1 MLKFYIAKFAK
12 RFKRSILDNVLLP
25 LMKWTSI
32 LLSARIKAYEPD
44 TAEVPASK
52 WKEKV
57 MEDFK
62 AWMTELP
69 EEMPI
74 DQKVDMDSC
83 DLYTLLMEFTA
94 LRQEIKFQNREQN
107 NTLRIQQS
115 FIDSL
120 KETLKLLKN
129 RTSKLETLEERI
141 RLASEKKAVLPFLD
155 IRDGLIRGLKAAKT
169 AAATRRLFVRPPQ
182 GIEGIVEGYEM
193 ALRRFD
199 RALNYVGITP
209 VTALDQPFDS
219 ATMRAVGQGSD
230 PQKEAG
236 IVIEE
241 QVGGFV
247 RQDEVIRTAEV
258 IVNKYRLSDK

>member
-1 MLKFYIAKFAK
+1 MPKFYMSKFVK
-12 RFKRSILDNVLLP
+12 RFRRYIFDKVLLP
-25 LMKWTSI
+25 IMKWSSAF
-32 LLSARIKAYEPD
+32 LSAKIKGYAPES
-44 TAEVPASK
+44 AEVPTSK

-57 MEDFK
+57 IEDFQV
-62 AWMTELP
+62 WLREIP

-74 DQKVDMDSC
+74 NQKVDMDSC

-120 KETLKLLKN
+120 KETLKLLKD

-141 RLASEKKAVLPFLD
+141 RLSSEKKAVLPFLN
-155 IRDGLIRGLKAAKT
+155 IRDGLIRGLKAAKAT
-169 AAATRRLFVRPPQ
+169 AATKRLFVRSPR
-182 GIEGIVEGYEM
+182 GIEGIIEGYEM

-199 RALNYVGITP
+199 RALSYIGITP
-209 VTALDQPFDS
+209 VIALGQPFDP
-219 ATMRAVGQGSD
+219 ATMRAVGQESD
-230 PQKEAG
+230 SQKEAG

-241 QVGGFV
+241 QAGGFV

-258 IVNKYRLSDK
+258 IVNK

>member
-1 MLKFYIAKFAK
+1 MLKFYIGKFIK
-12 RFKRSILDNVLLP
+12 RFKRCISDNVFLP
-25 LMKWTSI
+25 LMKWSSAF
-32 LLSARIKAYEPD
+32 LSAKIKAYESD

-52 WKEKV
+52 WKKKV
-57 MEDFK
+57 IEDFK
-62 AWMTELP
+62 AWMTDLP

-74 DQKVDMDSC
+74 DRKVDMDSC

-107 NTLRIQQS
+107 NTLRMQQS

-120 KETLKLLKN
+120 KETLKLLKD

-155 IRDGLIRGLKAAKT
+155 IRDGLIRGLKAAKA

-199 RALNYVGITP
+199 RALTCVGITP
-209 VTALDQPFDS
+209 LTALDQPFDP
-219 ATMRAVGQGSD
+219 ATMRAVGQGND
-230 PQKEAG
+230 PRKKAG

-258 IVNKYRLSDK
+258 IVNK

>member
-12 RFKRSILDNVLLP
+12 RFKRSVLDNVLLP
-25 LMKWTSI
+25 LMKWTSS
-32 LLSARIKAYEPD
+32 LLSARIKAYESD

-57 MEDFK
+57 LEDFK

-69 EEMPI
+69 EEIPI
-74 DQKVDMDSC
+74 DRKVDMDSC

-120 KETLKLLKN
+120 KETLKLLKD
-129 RTSKLETLEERI
+129 RTSKLETFEERI
-141 RLASEKKAVLPFLD
+141 RFASEKKAVLPFLD
-155 IRDGLIRGLKAAKT
+155 IRDGLIRGLKAAK
-169 AAATRRLFVRPPQ
+169 AAAASRRLFVRPPR
-182 GIEGIVEGYEM
+182 GIEGIVEGYEI

-199 RALNYVGITP
+199 RALTYVGITP
-209 VTALDQPFDS
+209 VIVIDRPFDPV
-219 ATMRAVGQGSD
+219 TMRAVGQGSD
-230 PQKEAG
+230 LQKETG

-258 IVNKYRLSDK
+258 IVNK

>member
-1 MLKFYIAKFAK
+1 MLKFHIGKFVK
-12 RFKRSILDNVLLP
+12 RIKQSIFNNVLLP
-25 LMKWTSI
+25 LMKWTSVF
-32 LLSARIKAYEPD
+32 LSARIKAYESD

-52 WKEKV
+52 WKKKV
-57 MEDFK
+57 VEDFK
-62 AWMTELP
+62 AWITELP
-69 EEMPI
+69 EDMPI
-74 DQKVDMDSC
+74 DRKVDMDSC

-120 KETLKLLKN
+120 KETLKLLKD
-129 RTSKLETLEERI
+129 RTSKLETLEQRI

-155 IRDGLIRGLKAAKT
+155 IRDGLIRGLKAAKA
-169 AAATRRLFVRPPQ
+169 AAATKRLFIRPPR

-199 RALNYVGITP
+199 RALTYIGITP

-219 ATMRAVGQGSD
+219 ATMRAVGQEND
-230 PQKEAG
+230 PLKETG

-241 QVGGFV
+241 QVGGFI

-258 IVNKYRLSDK
+258 IVNK

>member
-1 MLKFYIAKFAK
+1 MSAK
-12 RFKRSILDNVLLP
+12 L
-25 LMKWTSI
+25 
-32 LLSARIKAYEPD
+32 KAYTHETSD
-44 TAEVPASK
+44 VPTSK

-57 MEDFK
+57 IEDFQVWLK
-62 AWMTELP
+62 EMP

-74 DQKVDMDSC
+74 NRKVDMDSC

-120 KETLKLLKN
+120 KETLKLLKD

-141 RLASEKKAVLPFLD
+141 RLISEKKAVLPFLN
-155 IRDGLIRGLKAAKT
+155 IRDSLIRGIKAAK
-169 AAATRRLFVRPPQ
+169 AVAATKRLFVRPPR
-182 GIEGIVEGYEM
+182 GIEGIIEGYEI

-199 RALNYVGITP
+199 RALSYVGITP
-209 VTALDQPFDS
+209 VTALDRPFDPS
-219 ATMRAVGQGSD
+219 KMRAVGQESD
-230 PQKEAG
+230 SKKEAG

-258 IVNKYRLSDK
+258 IVNK

>member
-1 MLKFYIAKFAK
+1 MLKLYIAKFAK
-12 RFKRSILDNVLLP
+12 RFKRSVLDNVLLP

-32 LLSARIKAYEPD
+32 LLSARIKAYESD

-57 MEDFK
+57 LEDFK
-62 AWMTELP
+62 AWMTDLP

-74 DQKVDMDSC
+74 DRKVDMDSC

-209 VTALDQPFDS
+209 VTALGRPFDP
-219 ATMRAVGQGSD
+219 ATMRAVGQGND
-230 PQKEAG
+230 PQKETG

>member
-1 MLKFYIAKFAK
+1 MLKFHIGKFVK
-12 RFKRSILDNVLLP
+12 RIKQSIVDKAFLP
-25 LMKWTSI
+25 LMKWTSV
-32 LLSARIKAYEPD
+32 LLSARIKAFESD

-52 WKEKV
+52 WKEKIT
-57 MEDFK
+57 EDFK

-74 DQKVDMDSC
+74 DRKVDMDSC

-120 KETLKLLKN
+120 KETLKLLKD
-129 RTSKLETLEERI
+129 RTSKLENLEERI
-141 RLASEKKAVLPFLD
+141 RLASEKKAILPFLD

-169 AAATRRLFVRPPQ
+169 AAATKRLFVRPPR
-182 GIEGIVEGYEM
+182 GIEGIIEGYEM
-193 ALRRFD
+193 AMRRFD
-199 RALNYVGITP
+199 RALTYVGITP
-209 VTALDQPFDS
+209 VTALGLPFDP
-219 ATMRAVGQGSD
+219 ATMRAVGQRND
-230 PQKEAG
+230 LQKEAG

-247 RQDEVIRTAEV
+247 RQNEVIRTAEV
-258 IVNKYRLSDK
+258 IVNK

>member
-1 MLKFYIAKFAK
+1 MLKFYIGKFVK
-12 RFKRSILDNVLLP
+12 RVKQSIFDNALLP
-25 LMKWTSI
+25 IMKWSSTF
-32 LLSARIKAYEPD
+32 LSAKIKAYAPEP
-44 TAEVPASK
+44 AEVPASK

-57 MEDFK
+57 LEDFQ

-74 DQKVDMDSC
+74 DRKVDMDSC

-107 NTLRIQQS
+107 NTLRIQQF

-120 KETLKLLKN
+120 KETLKLLKD
-129 RTSKLETLEERI
+129 RTSKLEKLEERI
-141 RLASEKKAVLPFLD
+141 RMASEKKAILPFLD
-155 IRDGLIRGLKAAKT
+155 IRDGLIRGLKAAK
-169 AAATRRLFVRPPQ
+169 AAAASKRLFVRPPR

-193 ALRRFD
+193 AMRRFD
-199 RALNYVGITP
+199 RALTYVGITP
-209 VTALDQPFDS
+209 VTALGRPFDP
-219 ATMRAVGQGSD
+219 ATMRAVGQGND

-258 IVNKYRLSDK
+258 IVNK

>member
-209 VTALDQPFDS
+209 VTALGRPFDP
-219 ATMRAVGQGSD
+219 ATMRAVGQGND
-230 PQKEAG
+230 PQKETG

>member
-1 MLKFYIAKFAK
+1 MPKFYIAKFAK
-12 RFKRSILDNVLLP
+12 RFKRSIFDNVFLP
-25 LMKWTSI
+25 IMKWTSVI
-32 LLSARIKAYEPD
+32 LSARINAYESD
-44 TAEVPASK
+44 TAEVPASE
-52 WKEKV
+52 WKKKV
-57 MEDFK
+57 LEDFK

-74 DQKVDMDSC
+74 NRKVDMDSC

-120 KETLKLLKN
+120 KETLEVLKD
-129 RTSKLETLEERI
+129 RTLKLETLEECI

-155 IRDGLIRGLKAAKT
+155 IRDGLIRGLKAAKAT
-169 AAATRRLFVRPPQ
+169 AATKRLFVRPPQ
-182 GIEGIVEGYEM
+182 GIEGIIEGYEM

-209 VTALDQPFDS
+209 LTVLDQPFDPVI
-219 ATMRAVGQGSD
+219 MRAVGQGSD

-241 QVGGFV
+241 QGGGFV
-247 RQDEVIRTAEV
+247 RQDEVIRIAEV
-258 IVNKYRLSDK
+258 IVNKYNK

>member
-1 MLKFYIAKFAK
+1 
-12 RFKRSILDNVLLP
+12 
-25 LMKWTSI
+25 MKWDSAF
-32 LLSARIKAYEPD
+32 LSANVKSYPPES
-44 TAEVPASK
+44 TEVPANK
-52 WKEKV
+52 WKEKAV
-57 MEDFK
+57 EDFQV
-62 AWMTELP
+62 WLRELP
-69 EEMPI
+69 EEMPVNRNI
-74 DQKVDMDSC
+74 DMDSC

-107 NTLRIQQS
+107 NMLRMQQS

-120 KETLKLLKN
+120 KETLTLLKD

-141 RLASEKKAVLPFLD
+141 RLISEKKAVLPFLD
-155 IRDGLIRGLKAAKT
+155 IRDGLIRGLKAAKA
-169 AAATRRLFVRPPQ
+169 AAATRRLFVRPPH

-199 RALNYVGITP
+199 RALTYVGITP
-209 VTALDQPFDS
+209 VTALNRPFNPV
-219 ATMRAVGQGSD
+219 TMRAVGQESD

-247 RQDEVIRTAEV
+247 RQDEIIRVSEV
-258 IVNKYRLSDK
+258 IVNK

>member
-12 RFKRSILDNVLLP
+12 RFKLSILDNVLLP

-32 LLSARIKAYEPD
+32 LLSARIKAYESD

-74 DQKVDMDSC
+74 DRKVDMDSC

-120 KETLKLLKN
+120 KETLKLLKD
-129 RTSKLETLEERI
+129 RTSKLETLEQRI
-141 RLASEKKAVLPFLD
+141 RLTSEKKAVLPFLD
-155 IRDGLIRGLKAAKT
+155 IRDGLIRGLKAAKA

-199 RALNYVGITP
+199 RALTYVEITP
-209 VTALDQPFDS
+209 VTALGRPFDP
-219 ATMRAVGQGSD
+219 ATMRAVGQGND
-230 PQKEAG
+230 PQKETG

>member
-12 RFKRSILDNVLLP
+12 RFKRSISDNVLLP

-32 LLSARIKAYEPD
+32 LLSARIKAYESD

-57 MEDFK
+57 LEDFK
-62 AWMTELP
+62 AWMTDLP

-74 DQKVDMDSC
+74 DRKVDMDSC

-120 KETLKLLKN
+120 KETLKLLKD
-129 RTSKLETLEERI
+129 RTSKLETLEQRI
-141 RLASEKKAVLPFLD
+141 RMASEKKAVLPFLD
-155 IRDGLIRGLKAAKT
+155 IRDGLIRGLKAAKG
-169 AAATRRLFVRPPQ
+169 AAATRRLFVRPPR

-193 ALRRFD
+193 AMRRFD
-199 RALNYVGITP
+199 RALTYVGITP
-209 VTALDQPFDS
+209 VTALDQPFDP
-219 ATMRAVGQGSD
+219 ATMRAVGQVND

-241 QVGGFV
+241 QVGGFI

>member
-12 RFKRSILDNVLLP
+12 RFKQSILDNVLLP
-25 LMKWTSI
+25 LMKWTWVF
-32 LLSARIKAYEPD
+32 LSARIKAYESD
-44 TAEVPASK
+44 TAEVPATK

-57 MEDFK
+57 LEDFK
-62 AWMTELP
+62 AWMTDLP

-74 DQKVDMDSC
+74 DRKVDMDSC

-141 RLASEKKAVLPFLD
+141 RLASEKKGCITVS
-155 IRDGLIRGLKAAKT
+155 GY
-169 AAATRRLFVRPPQ
+169 Q
-182 GIEGIVEGYEM
+182 GW
-193 ALRRFD
+193 
-199 RALNYVGITP
+199 P
-209 VTALDQPFDS
+209 DS
-219 ATMRAVGQGSD
+219 GT
-230 PQKEAG
+230 
-236 IVIEE
+236 
-241 QVGGFV
+241 
-247 RQDEVIRTAEV
+247 
-258 IVNKYRLSDK
+258 

>member
-1 MLKFYIAKFAK
+1 MPKFYIAKFAK
-12 RFKRSILDNVLLP
+12 RVKRSIFDNVLLP
-25 LMKWTSI
+25 LMKWTST
-32 LLSARIKAYEPD
+32 LLSARIKACESD

-57 MEDFK
+57 LEDFK
-62 AWMTELP
+62 AWMTDLP
-69 EEMPI
+69 EKMPI
-74 DQKVDMDSC
+74 DRKVDMDSC
-83 DLYTLLMEFTA
+83 DLYTLLMEFTS

-155 IRDGLIRGLKAAKT
+155 IRDGLIRGLKAAKA
-169 AAATRRLFVRPPQ
+169 AAATRRLFIRPPQ

-199 RALNYVGITP
+199 RALTYVGITP
-209 VTALDQPFDS
+209 VTALGRPFDPAS
-219 ATMRAVGQGSD
+219 MRAVGQGND

>member
-12 RFKRSILDNVLLP
+12 RFKLSVLDNVLLP
-25 LMKWTSI
+25 LMKWTST
-32 LLSARIKAYEPD
+32 LLSAKIKAYESD

-57 MEDFK
+57 LEDFK
-62 AWMTELP
+62 AWMTDLP

-74 DQKVDMDSC
+74 DRKVDMDSC

-141 RLASEKKAVLPFLD
+141 RFASEKKAVLPFLD
-155 IRDGLIRGLKAAKT
+155 IRDGLIRGLKAAKAT
-169 AAATRRLFVRPPQ
+169 AATRRLFVRPPQ
-182 GIEGIVEGYEM
+182 GIEGIVEGYQM

-199 RALNYVGITP
+199 RALTYVGITP
-209 VTALDQPFDS
+209 VTALDRSFDP
-219 ATMRAVGQGSD
+219 ATMRAVGQANDS
-230 PQKEAG
+230 QKETG

-258 IVNKYRLSDK
+258 IVNK

>member
-1 MLKFYIAKFAK
+1 MPKFYTGKFVK
-12 RFKRSILDNVLLP
+12 RFKRCIFDNVLLP
-25 LMKWTSI
+25 LMKWSSAF
-32 LLSARIKAYEPD
+32 LSAKIKAYAPEP
-44 TAEVPASK
+44 AEVPASK
-52 WKEKV
+52 WKKKV
-57 MEDFK
+57 IEDFQV
-62 AWMTELP
+62 WLTELP

-74 DQKVDMDSC
+74 DRKVDVDSC

-107 NTLRIQQS
+107 NTLRIQQP

-120 KETLKLLKN
+120 KETLKLLKD
-129 RTSKLETLEERI
+129 RTSKLETLEECI
-141 RLASEKKAVLPFLD
+141 RLASEKKTVLPFLD
-155 IRDGLIRGLKAAKT
+155 IRDGLIRGLKAAK
-169 AAATRRLFVRPPQ
+169 AAAAIRRLFVRPPR

-199 RALNYVGITP
+199 RALTYVGITP
-209 VTALDQPFDS
+209 VTALDRPFDP
-219 ATMRAVGQGSD
+219 ATMRAVGQESD

-258 IVNKYRLSDK
+258 IVNK

>member
-1 MLKFYIAKFAK
+1 LMPKFYISKFVK
-12 RFKRSILDNVLLP
+12 RFRRYIFDKVLLP
-25 LMKWTSI
+25 IMKWSSAF
-32 LLSARIKAYEPD
+32 LSAKIKGYAPES
-44 TAEVPASK
+44 AEAPTSK
-52 WKEKV
+52 WKKKV
-57 MEDFK
+57 IEDFQV
-62 AWMTELP
+62 WLREMP

-74 DQKVDMDSC
+74 NQKVDMDSC

-120 KETLKLLKN
+120 KETLKLLKD

-141 RLASEKKAVLPFLD
+141 RLSSEKKAVLPFID
-155 IRDGLIRGLKAAKT
+155 IRDGLIRGLKAAKVT
-169 AAATRRLFVRPPQ
+169 AATKRLFVRSPR
-182 GIEGIVEGYEM
+182 GIEGIIEGYEM

-199 RALNYVGITP
+199 RALSYVGITP
-209 VTALDQPFDS
+209 VIALGRPFDLVR
-219 ATMRAVGQGSD
+219 MRAVGQESD
-230 PQKEAG
+230 SQKEAG

-247 RQDEVIRTAEV
+247 RQNEVIRTAEV
-258 IVNKYRLSDK
+258 IVNK

>member
-1 MLKFYIAKFAK
+1 MPKFYTGKFIK
-12 RFKRSILDNVLLP
+12 RFKRSIFDKVLLP
-25 LMKWTSI
+25 LMKWSSPF
-32 LLSARIKAYEPD
+32 LSAKINAYAPEP
-44 TAEVPASK
+44 AEVPASK
-52 WKEKV
+52 WKEKAI
-57 MEDFK
+57 EDFQ
-62 AWMTELP
+62 AWLRDLP

-74 DQKVDMDSC
+74 NRKVDMDSC
-83 DLYTLLMEFTA
+83 DLYTLLMEFTT

-107 NTLRIQQS
+107 NTLRMQQS

-120 KETLKLLKN
+120 KETLKLLKD

-141 RLASEKKAVLPFLD
+141 RLTSEKKTVLPFLN
-155 IRDGLIRGLKAAKT
+155 IRDGLIRGLKAAK
-169 AAATRRLFVRPPQ
+169 AAAAIRRLFVRPPQ

-199 RALNYVGITP
+199 RALTYVGITP
-209 VTALDQPFDS
+209 VTALDRPFDP
-219 ATMRAVGQGSD
+219 ATMRAVGQESD

-247 RQDEVIRTAEV
+247 RQDEVIQTAEV
-258 IVNKYRLSDK
+258 IVNK

>member
-1 MLKFYIAKFAK
+1 MPKFYTNKFVK
-12 RFKRSILDNVLLP
+12 RFKRCIFDKILLR
-25 LMKWTSI
+25 LMKWDSAF
-32 LLSARIKAYEPD
+32 LSANIKSYTPES
-44 TAEVPASK
+44 AEVPASK

-62 AWMTELP
+62 AWMTDLP

-74 DQKVDMDSC
+74 DRKVDMDSC

-107 NTLRIQQS
+107 NTLRMQQS

-120 KETLKLLKN
+120 KETLKLLKD
-129 RTSKLETLEERI
+129 RTSKLESLEERI
-141 RLASEKKAVLPFLD
+141 RLSSEKKTVLPFLD
-155 IRDGLIRGLKAAKT
+155 IRDGLIRGLKAAK
-169 AAATRRLFVRPPQ
+169 AAAASRRLFIRPPR

-199 RALNYVGITP
+199 RALTYVGITP
-209 VTALDQPFDS
+209 VTALDQPFDP

-230 PQKEAG
+230 LQKEAG

-258 IVNKYRLSDK
+258 IVNK

>member
-1 MLKFYIAKFAK
+1 MLKFHIGKL
-12 RFKRSILDNVLLP
+12 FKRIKQSIIDNALLP
-25 LMKWTSI
+25 FMKWTSV
-32 LLSARIKAYEPD
+32 LLSARIKAYESD

-57 MEDFK
+57 IEDFK
-62 AWMTELP
+62 TWMTELP
-69 EEMPI
+69 EEMPT
-74 DQKVDMDSC
+74 DRKVDMDSC

-120 KETLKLLKN
+120 KETLKLLKD
-129 RTSKLETLEERI
+129 RTSKLENLEERI
-141 RLASEKKAVLPFLD
+141 RLASEKKAILPFLD
-155 IRDGLIRGLKAAKT
+155 IRDGLIRGLKATKA
-169 AAATRRLFVRPPQ
+169 AAATRRLFVRPPR

-193 ALRRFD
+193 AMRRFD
-199 RALNYVGITP
+199 RALTYVGITP
-209 VTALDQPFDS
+209 VTALGRPFDP
-219 ATMRAVGQGSD
+219 ATMRALGQRND

-236 IVIEE
+236 TVIEE

-258 IVNKYRLSDK
+258 IVNK

>member
-12 RFKRSILDNVLLP
+12 RFKRSVLDNVLLP
-25 LMKWTSI
+25 LMKWTST
-32 LLSARIKAYEPD
+32 LLSAKIKAYESD

-57 MEDFK
+57 LEDFK
-62 AWMTELP
+62 AWMTDLP

-74 DQKVDMDSC
+74 DRKVDMDSC

-120 KETLKLLKN
+120 KETLKLLKD

-155 IRDGLIRGLKAAKT
+155 IRDGLIRGLKAAKA
-169 AAATRRLFVRPPQ
+169 AAATRRLFVRPPR

-193 ALRRFD
+193 VLRRFD
-199 RALNYVGITP
+199 RALTYVGITP
-209 VTALDQPFDS
+209 VTALGRPFDP

-230 PQKEAG
+230 LQKEAG

-258 IVNKYRLSDK
+258 IVNK